1 MKRKFKLIASILSLT
16 MSMAFLAFGIYAA
29 ANKTATITGSVSF
42 ASENVEADVA
52 VYRIAPQATKPTT
65 ATTGTLVGTLSFG
78 VGKNDTQT
86 QAITDGAFQEGAEYF
101 GIKIV
106 ITNKFASRGI
116 NLTFTDKTAATPSG
130 NKVIVDLLTSG
141 TLTSGV
147 LAGGA
152 SYTLVYTYQL
162 NGVDQANFT
171 QALPN
176 LVISMTRLT
185 E

>member
-1 MKRKFKLIASILSLT
+1 
-16 MSMAFLAFGIYAA
+16 MAITFLGFGIYAA
-29 ANKTATITGSVSF
+29 ANKIATITGSVSF
-42 ASENVEADVA
+42 ASENVEADIKI
-52 VYRIAPQATKPTT
+52 YRIAPQETKPTT
-65 ATTGTLVGTLSFG
+65 STAGELVATLNFG
-78 VGKNDTQT
+78 VGKNDAQS
-86 QAITDGAFQEGAEYF
+86 QAIADGAFQETLTYF

-141 TLTSGV
+141 TLTGGV

-152 SYTLVYTYQL
+152 KYTLVYTYQL
-162 NGVDQANFT
+162 NGVEQANFT

-185 E
+185 A

>member
-1 MKRKFKLIASILSLT
+1 
-16 MSMAFLAFGIYAA
+16 MAITFLGFGIYAA

-42 ASENVEADVA
+42 ASENVDADVA

-65 ATTGTLVGTLSFG
+65 STEGTHIITLNFG
-78 VGKNDTQT
+78 VGKDDAQS
-86 QAITDGAFQEGAEYF
+86 QPIADGAFQEILTYF

-116 NLTFTDKTAATPSG
+116 NLTYTDKTAATPSG
-130 NKVIVDLLTSG
+130 NKVTVDLLTSG

-162 NGVDQANFT
+162 NVVEQANFT